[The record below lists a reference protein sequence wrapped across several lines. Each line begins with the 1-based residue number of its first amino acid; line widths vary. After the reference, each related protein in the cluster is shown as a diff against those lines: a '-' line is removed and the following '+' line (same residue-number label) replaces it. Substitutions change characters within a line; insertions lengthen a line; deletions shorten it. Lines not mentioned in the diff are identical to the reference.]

1 MSCYIC
7 NEKTEIFCKSCSQR
21 VCKYDSSVKIYHFER
36 VVICNL
42 CNFATYRS
50 SNFQELQSI
59 HQSTLLKLQNLESH
73 SSNLGLE
80 LNNLLDSEILLSRK
94 LESIQNL
101 ESDSTE
107 LLKNK
112 LLLEETS
119 KNNAL
124 QSASRIYKAIENQS
138 AQNNVIKTKLSELQ
152 QETNF
157 LSMLN
162 SHKTRENLK
171 ISTNIQSFQKDLAR
185 NIDMKSAQKV
195 LCAECQVKIFG
206 SISRISIL
214 LLEKDQNK
222 ACAGCCLV

>member
-7 NEKTEIFCKSCSQR
+7 SEKTEIFCNSCSQR
-21 VCKYDSSVKIYHFER
+21 VCKYDSSLKVHHFER
-36 VVICNL
+36 LVICYL
-42 CNFATYRS
+42 CNFATCRV

-59 HQSTLLKLQNLESH
+59 HQSAQLKLQNLES
-73 SSNLGLE
+73 SSASLGLE
-80 LNNLLDSEILLSRK
+80 LNTLLDSEILLSRK
-94 LESIQNL
+94 QESIENL
-101 ESDSTE
+101 ESDSIE
-107 LLKNK
+107 LLKSK

-138 AQNNVIKTKLSELQ
+138 AQIHVIKTELSELE

-162 SHKTRENLK
+162 SHKVRENLK
-171 ISTNIQSFQKDLAR
+171 ISNNIQSFQRVLAR
-185 NIDMKSAQKV
+185 NIDIKSAQKV
-195 LCAECQVKIFG
+195 LCAECQVKVFG

-222 ACAGCCLV
+222 ACAGCCIV